1 MHVRTKI
8 VTNVPIYV
16 VHVEVV
22 FSLTKRT
29 RLCDRVYMH
38 DCMHILAC
46 VRDHICD
53 LCMYKSDVICLERTD
68 GWTDLRTDGLT
79 GARTVRP
86 SYS

>member
-8 VTNVPIYV
+8 VTNVPIFV

-22 FSLTKRT
+22 SSLSKHT

-53 LCMYKSDVICLERTD
+53 LCMYKSDHICLERMDGQTD
-68 GWTDLRTDGLT
+68 GPTDQRTDRWTDKETIL
-79 GARTVRP
+79 
-86 SYS
+86 